1 MAQFSIVIPVYNVA
15 PYLRGCLDSVVVA
28 VGNAKT
34 TAEVICVD
42 DGSTD
47 DTGTI
52 LDEYA
57 TVNGSDNL
65 AFHVIH
71 QQNAGVSAARN
82 AALDKATG
90 EWVIMLDGDDKLSP
104 DLLARLCEIIRLHP
118 DCDAIG
124 FGMVRVNERGETL
137 SRFGC
142 DVAPEVTTGDD
153 ILLDGRG
160 PKSHFIWSSSDKIY
174 RRSVIERYRIRY
186 VNGIRVGED
195 SLFVQEF
202 FARCGKVVLD
212 ASIVGYRYLIRQS
225 SSIHSSETDVPK
237 ELFPKFLKLLS
248 LWKEI
253 KTRGLKRRLQI
264 EAAEAPFIYAESRFA
279 NKLADKILDATLDSG
294 TFNKVVIPFAIFHG
308 SMKTRLFAMA
318 YLILPRSIN
327 RRLITFLRG

>member
-47 DTGTI
+47 GSGTI

-57 TVNGSDNL
+57 AANGSDNL
-65 AFHVIH
+65 VFCVIH

-82 AALDKATG
+82 AALDRATG

-142 DVAPEVTTGDD
+142 DVAPGVTTGDD

-174 RRSVIERYRIRY
+174 RRSVIESSRLRYTPGMRLS
-186 VNGIRVGED
+186 ED
-195 SLFVQEF
+195 SLFAQKF
-202 FARCGKVVLD
+202 FAQCGKVVLAPEID
-212 ASIVGYRYLIRQS
+212 GYLYLMREGS
-225 SSIHSSETDVPK
+225 AIHT
-237 ELFPKFLKLLS
+237 LS
-248 LWKEI
+248 TRLPDNPFKPFFDLYAIWKQNH
-253 KTRGLKRRLQI
+253 RPGVRRRLQLN
-264 EAAEAPFIYAESRFA
+264 AAEFPTLGKSESFVCGVRKVAIDF
-279 NKLADKILDATLDSG
+279 LLDSADFRKIVHFLLLHG
-294 TFNKVVIPFAIFHG
+294 TVKMRIFA
-308 SMKTRLFAMA
+308 AA
-318 YLILPRSIN
+318 YLLSPRVVKRRILEA
-327 RRLITFLRG
+327 L